1 VKRHEADGRAAPG
14 ASENAHPSRE
24 LIVSPFLFFRMP
36 LFKNIVVYRIG
47 AEWTPPAFE
56 RLEEELQRLAFRPC
70 EPTQERSAGWVP
82 PRGKDHGAMVESVAG
97 QWILKLA
104 VERKSV
110 PGGAVRAELEARC
123 KAIEAEQGRKPGRKE
138 KSEIK
143 DEIILS
149 FLPRA
154 FSKRSSHM
162 IWIDVER
169 RALVIA
175 ASSMKSAEPVVKDV
189 VDVMAELKHVLPLA
203 PLSTSTAPATAMAE
217 WLTTKQPPEGFS
229 IDRDLELK
237 NTGEEK
243 SVVRYARHS
252 LELDEI
258 GQHIQEGKL
267 PAQLALTWNDK
278 VSFVLT
284 EQLAI
289 RKIDIRGVEE
299 APKGEDG
306 FDADAAIATAE
317 LSGLLP
323 QLLASLGGEQ
333 LAQA

>member
-1 VKRHEADGRAAPG
+1 
-14 ASENAHPSRE
+14 
-24 LIVSPFLFFRMP
+24 MP

-47 AEWTPPAFE
+47 PDWTPPAFD
-56 RLEEELQRLAFRPC
+56 RLEAELQRLAFLPC
-70 EPTQERSAGWVP
+70 GPTQEQSAGWVP
-82 PRGKDHGAMVESVAG
+82 PRGKDNGAMVESVAG
-97 QWILKLA
+97 QWLLKLA
-104 VERKSV
+104 VERKAV

-123 KAIEAEQGRKPGRKE
+123 KAIEAERGRKPGRKE
-138 KSEIK
+138 KAEIK
-143 DEIILS
+143 DEIVHS

-154 FSKRSSHM
+154 FSKRSSHVL
-162 IWIDVER
+162 WLDLEQR
-169 RALVIA
+169 SLVIA
-175 ASSMKSAEPVVKDV
+175 AGSMKSAEPVVKQI
-189 VDVMAELKHVLPLA
+189 VDVMAELKHVMPLA
-203 PLSTSTAPATAMAE
+203 PLSTSMAPATAMAE
-217 WLTTKQPPEGFS
+217 WLTTKQAPEGFS

-237 NTGEEK
+237 KTGEEK

-267 PAQLALTWNDK
+267 PTQLALTWNDK

-289 RKIDIRGVEE
+289 RKIDIRDVDE

-317 LSGLLP
+317 LSGLIP
-323 QLLASLGGEQ
+323 ELLASLGGE
-333 LAQA
+333 LGEQAHA

>member
-1 VKRHEADGRAAPG
+1 
-14 ASENAHPSRE
+14 
-24 LIVSPFLFFRMP
+24 
-36 LFKNIVVYRIG
+36 
-47 AEWTPPAFE
+47 
-56 RLEEELQRLAFRPC
+56 
-70 EPTQERSAGWVP
+70 
-82 PRGKDHGAMVESVAG
+82 MVESVAG

-104 VERKSV
+104 VERKNV

-154 FSKRSSHM
+154 FSKRSSHVL
-162 IWIDVER
+162 WLDADK

-175 ASSMKSAEPVVKDV
+175 AGSMKAAEPVVKLL
-189 VDVMAELKHVLPLA
+189 VDVMADLGHVLPLS
-203 PLSTSTAPATAMAE
+203 PLSTSLAPATAMAE
-217 WLTTKQPPEGFS
+217 WLTTRQAPEGFS

-237 NTGEEK
+237 KTGEEK
-243 SVVRYARHS
+243 SVVRYARHN

-289 RKIDIRGVEE
+289 RKIDIRGVED

-323 QLLASLGGEQ
+323 QLLASLGGE
-333 LAQA
+333 LPAQAAA

>member
-1 VKRHEADGRAAPG
+1 
-14 ASENAHPSRE
+14 
-24 LIVSPFLFFRMP
+24 MP

-47 AEWTPPAFE
+47 PEWTPPPLE
-56 RLEEELQRLAFRPC
+56 RLEAELQRLAFTPC
-70 EPTQERSAGWVP
+70 EPTQELSAGWVP
-82 PRGKDHGAMVESVAG
+82 PRGKDNGAMVESVAG

-104 VERKSV
+104 VERKAV

-123 KAIEAEQGRKPGRKE
+123 KAIEAERGRKPGRKE
-138 KSEIK
+138 KAEIK
-143 DEIILS
+143 DEIVHT

-154 FSKRSSHM
+154 FSKRSSHVL
-162 IWIDVER
+162 WLDLEQR
-169 RALVIA
+169 SLVIA
-175 ASSMKSAEPVVKDV
+175 AGSMKSAEPVIKQI
-189 VDVMAELKHVLPLA
+189 VDVMAELQHVLPLA
-203 PLSTSTAPATAMAE
+203 PLSTSLAPATAMAE
-217 WLTTKQPPEGFS
+217 WLTTRQAPEGFS

-237 NTGEEK
+237 KAGEEK

-267 PAQLALTWNDK
+267 PTQLALTWNDK

-289 RKIDIRGVEE
+289 RKIDIRDVDE

-317 LSGLLP
+317 LSGLIP
-323 QLLASLGGEQ
+323 ELLASLGGEMGEPTP
-333 LAQA
+333 A

>member
-1 VKRHEADGRAAPG
+1 
-14 ASENAHPSRE
+14 
-24 LIVSPFLFFRMP
+24 MP
-36 LFKNIVVYRIG
+36 LFKNIVVYRI
-47 AEWTPPAFE
+47 APDWTPPAFD
-56 RLEEELQRLAFRPC
+56 RLEAELQRLAFTPC
-70 EPTQERSAGWVP
+70 GPTQERSAGWVP

-104 VERKSV
+104 VERKAV
-110 PGGAVRAELEARC
+110 PGGAVRTELEARC
-123 KAIEAEQGRKPGRKE
+123 KAIEAAQGRKPGRKE

-143 DEIILS
+143 DEIVLS

-154 FSKRSSHM
+154 FSKHSSHVL
-162 IWIDVER
+162 WLDLQQ

-175 ASSMKSAEPVVKDV
+175 AGSLKAAEPVVQAL
-189 VDVMAELKHVLPLA
+189 VDVMADLGHVLPLS
-203 PLSTSTAPATAMAE
+203 PISTSLAPATAMAE
-217 WLTTKQPPEGFS
+217 WLTTQQPPEGFS

-237 NTGEEK
+237 HSGEDR
-243 SVVRYARHS
+243 SVVRYARHN
-252 LELDEI
+252 LALDEI

-267 PAQLALTWNDK
+267 PAQLAMTWNDK

-289 RKIDIRGVEE
+289 RRIDIRGVEE
-299 APKGEDG
+299 APRGEDG

-323 QLLASLGGEQ
+323 QLLASLGGE
-333 LAQA
+333 LAAAPAEA

>member
-1 VKRHEADGRAAPG
+1 
-14 ASENAHPSRE
+14 
-24 LIVSPFLFFRMP
+24 MP

-47 AEWTPPAFE
+47 PDWTPPPFE
-56 RLEEELQRLAFRPC
+56 RLEEELQRLAFQAC
-70 EPTQERSAGWVP
+70 GPTQEQSAGWVP
-82 PRGKDHGAMVESVAG
+82 PRGKDHGVMVESIAG

-104 VERKSV
+104 VERRSV
-110 PGGAVRAELEARC
+110 PGGAVRAELDARC
-123 KAIEAEQGRKPGRKE
+123 KAIEVERGRKPGRKE

-143 DEIILS
+143 DEIVRT

-154 FSKRSSHM
+154 FSKRSSH
-162 IWIDVER
+162 ILWLDLQQ

-175 ASSMKSAEPVVKDV
+175 AGSMKSAEPVLKQL
-189 VDVMAELKHVLPLA
+189 VDVMAEVKHVLPLT
-203 PLSTSTAPATAMAE
+203 PISTALAPATAMAD
-217 WLTTKQPPEGFS
+217 WLTTQQAPDGFS

-237 NTGEEK
+237 KTGEEK
-243 SVVRYARHS
+243 SVVRYARHN
-252 LELDEI
+252 LELEEI
-258 GQHIQEGKL
+258 AQHIQEGKL
-267 PAQLALTWNDK
+267 PTQLALTWNDK

-289 RKIDIRGVEE
+289 RKIDIRGVED

-323 QLLASLGGEQ
+323 QLLESLGGE
-333 LAQA
+333 LAPAAAG

>member
-1 VKRHEADGRAAPG
+1 
-14 ASENAHPSRE
+14 
-24 LIVSPFLFFRMP
+24 MP

-47 AEWTPPAFE
+47 PEWTPPPFE
-56 RLEEELQRLAFRPC
+56 RLEAELQRLAFTPC
-70 EPTQERSAGWVP
+70 EPTQELSAGWVP
-82 PRGKDHGAMVESVAG
+82 PRGKDNGAMVESVAG

-104 VERKSV
+104 VERKAV

-123 KAIEAEQGRKPGRKE
+123 KAIETERGRKPGRKE
-138 KSEIK
+138 KAEIK
-143 DEIILS
+143 DEIVHS

-154 FSKRSSHM
+154 FSKRSSHVL
-162 IWIDVER
+162 WLDLEQR
-169 RALVIA
+169 SLVIA
-175 ASSMKSAEPVVKDV
+175 AASMKSAEPVVKQI
-189 VDVMAELKHVLPLA
+189 VDVMAELKHVMPLA
-203 PLSTSTAPATAMAE
+203 PLSTSLAPATAMAE
-217 WLTTKQPPEGFS
+217 WLTTKQAPEGFS

-237 NTGEEK
+237 KAGEEK

-267 PAQLALTWNDK
+267 PTQLALTWNDK

-289 RKIDIRGVEE
+289 RKIDIRDVDE

-317 LSGLLP
+317 LSGLIP
-323 QLLASLGGEQ
+323 ELLASLGGE
-333 LAQA
+333 LREQAPA

>member
-1 VKRHEADGRAAPG
+1 MRAL
-14 ASENAHPSRE
+14 SLAHPFKE
-24 LIVSPFLFFRMP
+24 RMP

-47 AEWTPPAFE
+47 PEWTPPPLDH
-56 RLEEELQRLAFRPC
+56 LEAELQRLGFQPC
-70 EPTQERSAGWVP
+70 EPTQERSAGWVS
-82 PRGKDHGAMVESVAG
+82 PRGADHGAMVESVAG
-97 QWILKLA
+97 QWIMKLA
-104 VERKSV
+104 VERKAV
-110 PGGAVRAELEARC
+110 PSGAVRTELDARC
-123 KAIEAEQGRKPGRKE
+123 KAIEAAQGRKPGRKE
-138 KSEIK
+138 KSEMK
-143 DEIILS
+143 DEIVLS

-154 FSKRSSHM
+154 FSKRTSHVL
-162 IWIDVER
+162 WLDLEQR
-169 RALVIA
+169 SLVIA
-175 ASSMKSAEPVVKDV
+175 AGSLKSAEPVVKEI
-189 VDVMAELKHVLPLA
+189 VDLMADLGHVLPLS
-203 PLSTSTAPATAMAE
+203 PLSTSMAPATAMAE

-237 NTGEEK
+237 HTGEDK
-243 SVVRYARHS
+243 SVVKYARHN

-289 RKIDIRGVEE
+289 RKIDIRGVED

-323 QLLASLGGEQ
+323 QLLASLGGE
-333 LAQA
+333 LRV

>member
-1 VKRHEADGRAAPG
+1 
-14 ASENAHPSRE
+14 
-24 LIVSPFLFFRMP
+24 MP

-47 AEWTPPAFE
+47 PEWTPPALE
-56 RLEEELQRLAFRPC
+56 RLDAELQRLAFQPC
-70 EPTQERSAGWVP
+70 GPTQEQSAGWVP
-82 PRGKDHGAMVESVAG
+82 PRGKEHGAMVESIAG

-110 PGGAVRAELEARC
+110 PGGAVRTELDARC
-123 KAIEAEQGRKPGRKE
+123 KAIEAERGRKPGRKE

-143 DEIILS
+143 DEIVQT

-154 FSKRSSHM
+154 FSKHASHVLWLDLQERS
-162 IWIDVER
+162 
-169 RALVIA
+169 LVIGA
-175 ASSMKSAEPVVKDV
+175 GSMKAAEPVIKHL
-189 VDVMAELKHVLPLA
+189 VDLMAELGHVLSLA
-203 PLSTSTAPATAMAE
+203 PISTALAPATAMAE
-217 WLTTKQPPEGFS
+217 WLTTKQAPDGFT

-237 NTGEEK
+237 KVGEEK
-243 SVVRYARHS
+243 SVVRYARHN

-267 PAQLALTWNDK
+267 PVQLALTWNDK

-289 RKIDIRGVEE
+289 RKIDIRGVED

-306 FDADAAIATAE
+306 FDADAAIATGE
-317 LSGLLP
+317 LAALLP
-323 QLLASLGGEQ
+323 ELLASLGGE
-333 LAQA
+333 LADRAEG